1 MLRRA
6 WTDLG
11 SGDGRIVIEAA
22 IKGGY
27 DSVGYELNPV
37 LLVMSYWRYYYS
49 AAAAMMMASQ
59 AELGELGGLGRGGGG
74 RCTFKARDFWSAD
87 FSKTDVVSCFGIE
100 PIMSRLGQKIAKEG
114 HDGTHL
120 VCFRFY
126 PKPPLP
132 AGLHLVHM
140 NRKEELYIY
149 QVRRKTVVE

>member
-1 MLRRA
+1 M

-11 SGDGRIVIEAA
+11 SGDGRIPIEAA

-37 LLVMSYWRYYYS
+37 LLVMSYWRYYS
-49 AAAAMMMASQ
+49 AAAMASQ
-59 AELGELGGLGRGGGG
+59 VELGRGG

-126 PKPPLP
+126 P
-132 AGLHLVHM
+132 
-140 NRKEELYIY
+140 
-149 QVRRKTVVE
+149 